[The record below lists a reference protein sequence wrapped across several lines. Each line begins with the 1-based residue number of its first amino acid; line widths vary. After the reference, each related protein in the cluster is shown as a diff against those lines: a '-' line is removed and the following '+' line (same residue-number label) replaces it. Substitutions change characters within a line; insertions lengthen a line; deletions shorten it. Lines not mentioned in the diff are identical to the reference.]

1 MPVYICRI
9 SFVVELCGLWFH
21 VCLSLLF
28 KLQELPTPQL
38 CHAEYVYRVKHIHAS
53 HFAEKTVV
61 VVHVQ
66 QWYTD
71 PEALKVNYAFG
82 DVSAKTHYVNLLV
95 LGQHWVLDCCLV

>member
-1 MPVYICRI
+1 M
-9 SFVVELCGLWFH
+9 
-21 VCLSLLF
+21 CLSLLF

-71 PEALKVNYAFG
+71 PKGELCIRRCQCENPLRKPSG
-82 DVSAKTHYVNLLV
+82 PRTT
-95 LGQHWVLDCCLV
+95 LGP